1 MTRSRR
7 NYPLAFALL
16 ALALTCDAP
25 STLASCATDAVMVSA
40 QSDTVPELRV
50 CPVRNSYSAGQP
62 VEVLLVLR
70 GTNGPIPI
78 DNRPDS
84 YVYSVVNEEGDTLRP
99 VETFQAILHYEDR
112 GKLTL
117 PARGALTR
125 MIDLNCMRPALA
137 APDTL
142 FPACWGRFPL
152 ATGEYTLTVGWQSDR
167 ADLVGESS
175 GGAAQRLT
183 APPVRIRVR

>member
-1 MTRSRR
+1 MI
-7 NYPLAFALL
+7 A
-16 ALALTCDAP
+16 
-25 STLASCATDAVMVSA
+25 A

-50 CPVRNSYSAGQP
+50 CPVRDSYAAGQP

-78 DNRPDS
+78 DNHPDS
-84 YVYSVVNEEGDTLRP
+84 YVYSVVSENGDTLRS
-99 VETFQAILHYEDR
+99 VETFHAILHYEDR

-117 PARGALTR
+117 PVRGALTR
-125 MIDLNCMRPALA
+125 MIDLNCMRPSLV

-142 FPACWGRFPL
+142 FPACWGRYPF
-152 ATGEYTLTVGWQSDR
+152 ATGAYTLTVTWQSPR
-167 ADLVGESS
+167 AGLVDESS
-175 GGAAQRLT
+175 GGAVQRLA

>member
-1 MTRSRR
+1 MTRLPRHSTLAVAL
-7 NYPLAFALL
+7 LAFAV
-16 ALALTCDAP
+16 ACGAP
-25 STLASCATDAVMVSA
+25 STVASCVTDAVTVAA

-50 CPVRNSYSAGQP
+50 CPIRDSYAAGQP

-78 DNRPDS
+78 DNHPDS
-84 YVYSVVNEEGDTLRP
+84 YVYSVVSENGDTLRP
-99 VETFQAILHYEDR
+99 VVTFQAILHYEDR

-117 PARGALTR
+117 PVRGALTR
-125 MIDLNCMRPALA
+125 MIDLNCMRPSLV

-142 FPACWGRFPL
+142 LPACWGRFPF
-152 ATGEYTLTVGWQSDR
+152 ATGAYTLTVTWQSPR

-175 GGAAQRLT
+175 GGAVERLT
-183 APPVRIRVR
+183 APPVRIRVH